1 MINIK
6 TAKALGLTISQ
17 AVLAIADE
25 ELEGFGPTQTSRSI
39 SDRAGC
45 PVFACAERTEPP
57 PHLILSKTSAGGYST
72 MPESDWRATLSKS
85 LVIPIQRCHADHTDM
100 SAHGP

>member
-1 MINIK
+1 VINIK

-45 PVFACAERTEPP
+45 WVKMPFA
-57 PHLILSKTSAGGYST
+57 S
-72 MPESDWRATLSKS
+72 
-85 LVIPIQRCHADHTDM
+85 
-100 SAHGP
+100 